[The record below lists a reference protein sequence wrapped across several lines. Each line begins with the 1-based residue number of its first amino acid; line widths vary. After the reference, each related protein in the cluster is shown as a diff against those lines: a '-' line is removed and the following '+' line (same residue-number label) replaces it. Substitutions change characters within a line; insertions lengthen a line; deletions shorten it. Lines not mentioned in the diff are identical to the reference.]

1 MNNKIED
8 LKNKYNALE
17 IPAELDEYIK
27 KGIEKGKSEMRK
39 KKIRTRWT
47 KGAASVA
54 AAAVVF
60 TIGINTMPVFA
71 SSMSNVPGIGKLV
84 KVLQFNKGIGSGG
97 TITDGSD
104 VKSITSQKN
113 NASETLTIN
122 FSKDNASS
130 DTVPHYKVDYK
141 KYPYTMTFTVSG
153 ARNISAEKEFE
164 ALKQNKLVSDVY
176 KIITLDDSMVR
187 FNVVFNTPVKFEVK
201 EYKEPAQ
208 MVINLTKDKDTLQ
221 QPIYAVRSASYPNG
235 EQIGSIEEQFS
246 SEGARILKDENGTF
260 LVDMGAFNSE
270 NIAKEKIVELNKKYS
285 NNTKFY
291 IEKRNATDIPKAI
304 KEANQANSQA
314 VENNPA
320 SAATEF
326 SAVLLNNDEEGMIK
340 LNSKNI
346 SFYPT
351 GSKNSMFSFE
361 YKDIDLVKQQGEASY
376 RLVIKSK
383 TNVYTFS
390 GLFDDFFKEA
400 SKYTKIN

>member
-8 LKNKYNALE
+8 LKNKYDALE

-84 KVLQFNKGIGSGG
+84 KVLQFNKGIGLGG

-141 KYPYTMTFTVSG
+141 KYPYTMIFTVSG

-164 ALKQNKLVSDVY
+164 ALKQNKFVSDVY

-208 MVINLTKDKDTLQ
+208 MVINLTKDKETLQ

-246 SEGARILKDENGTF
+246 SDGARILKDEKGTF

-361 YKDIDLVKQQGEASY
+361 YKDINLVK
-376 RLVIKSK
+376 
-383 TNVYTFS
+383 
-390 GLFDDFFKEA
+390 
-400 SKYTKIN
+400 

>member
-1 MNNKIED
+1 LNNKIED
-8 LKNKYNALE
+8 LKNKYDALE

-60 TIGINTMPVFA
+60 TIGINTVPVFA

-84 KVLQFNKGIGSGG
+84 NVLQFNKGIGSGG

-113 NASETLTIN
+113 NTSETLTIN
-122 FSKDNASS
+122 FSKDNVSS
-130 DTVPHYKVDYK
+130 DKVPHYKVDYK

-164 ALKQNKLVSDVY
+164 ALKQNKFVSDVY

-208 MVINLTKDKDTLQ
+208 MVINLTKDKETLQ
-221 QPIYAVRSASYPNG
+221 QPIYAVRTASYPNG

-246 SEGARILKDENGTF
+246 LDGARILKDEKGTF
-260 LVDMGAFNSE
+260 LVDMGAFDSE
-270 NIAKEKIVELNKKYS
+270 KVAKEKIAELNKKYG

-291 IEKRNATDIPKAI
+291 IEKRNASDIPKTI
-304 KEANQANSQA
+304 KVGSQVNSQT
-314 VENNPA
+314 VENN
-320 SAATEF
+320 SAATTEF
-326 SAVLLNNDEEGMIK
+326 SAILLNNDQEGMIK
-340 LNSKNI
+340 LNSQNI

-361 YKDIDLVKQQGEASY
+361 YKDINLVKQQGEASY
-376 RLVIKSK
+376 KLVIKSK

-390 GLFDDFFKEA
+390 GLNDDFFKTA
-400 SKYTKIN
+400 SKYTKINK